1 MGNRTRA
8 KIVKNKVAPPF
19 KQVEFDIVYGEGI
32 SREGSL
38 LDYGVELDLIQKSG
52 AWYSFGEIR
61 LGQGK
66 ENARQFLKENTD
78 IAAGIEQKI
87 RETYDLPLFTPPG
100 TGKETEKNE
109 QLFGKRAGSCLPSFK
124 P

>member
-1 MGNRTRA
+1 M
-8 KIVKNKVAPPF
+8 VKVFHGRIAS
-19 KQVEFDIVYGEGI
+19 GL
-32 SREGSL
+32 RC
-38 LDYGVELDLIQKSG
+38 ELDLIQKSG

-87 RETYDLPLFTPPG
+87 RETYDLPLFLRPG
-100 TGKETEKNE
+100 QVKK
-109 QLFGKRAGSCLPSFK
+109 QKK
-124 P
+124 